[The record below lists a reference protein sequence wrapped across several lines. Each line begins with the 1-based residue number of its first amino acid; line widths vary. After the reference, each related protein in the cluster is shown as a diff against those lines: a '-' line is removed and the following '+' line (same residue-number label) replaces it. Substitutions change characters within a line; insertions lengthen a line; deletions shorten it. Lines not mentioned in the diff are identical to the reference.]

1 MQHIKQSKTIR
12 YMEEIIQ
19 FDPTQNVMKFY
30 RLYMFA
36 NNNLKS
42 KDNGVIVSYS
52 FMSDNP
58 EKIIESRLLSTAN
71 ILNLSI
77 SNNNDKSHSI

>member
-1 MQHIKQSKTIR
+1 MQHIKQRKTIR

-36 NNNLKS
+36 NKNLKS
-42 KDNGVIVSYS
+42 KVNGVIVSYS

-58 EKIIESRLLSTAN
+58 EKIIEYRLLSTAN